1 MNANGAAASGVP
13 DGGAGAERRDVAL
26 TGPMGAG
33 KTTAGR
39 LLAGFLGRRFV
50 DLDALIEAREGR
62 TVAQLFE
69 SGEPAFRTAEAAA
82 VRGWLERPADAAP
95 EVLALGGGTLQ
106 NAELAE
112 ALARRAFLFHLDAPA
127 GVLARRLKTEDV
139 RVRPLVHRAENLLE
153 TLAALREARAPG
165 YARADHAVSTAD
177 RGPESVAVAVL
188 RVLYDARNGA
198 WREPARPLAGAGG
211 EPVSRTSHVT
221 VGRGALPLEPVPHAA
236 LLWDRH
242 LPEVHA
248 SQLLPQLEERAGGRL
263 LQLEAAGGEAAKTP
277 EHLVTLWRTLLDAGV
292 DRDTPLWV
300 VGGGTLT
307 DLGGLL
313 AHTYKRGLP
322 LVLFPT
328 TLLAQLDA
336 ALGGKNGINL
346 DRTKNAV
353 GTTRLPDAVHLDPLF
368 LLTLSPADLRGGL
381 SEAVKSG
388 LIGDPGL
395 VDAIEAAAT
404 GLAARPLAALEHIAA
419 RAAAVKLAIVDRDL
433 EEQGERRVL
442 NLGHTLGHALEAAT
456 AGWATPVAHGDA
468 VAVGMVFAARLARR
482 TGVLADAR
490 LVERLEA
497 LLAALGLPVRPPK
510 LDASEREVLQRAFA
524 RDKKRFRG
532 ENVWVLPVSPGRMAL
547 RVVAPEDV
555 AAELAGF
562 S

>member
-1 MNANGAAASGVP
+1 MSAAPDGSGAAAT
-13 DGGAGAERRDVAL
+13 RRDIAL

-50 DLDALIEAREGR
+50 DLDALIEEREGR
-62 TVAQLFE
+62 TVAQLFAA
-69 SGEPAFRTAEAAA
+69 GEPVFRAAEAAA

-106 NAELAE
+106 NGELAE
-112 ALARRAFLFHLDAPA
+112 SLARRAFLFHLDAPA

-139 RVRPLVHRAENLLE
+139 RVRPLVNRAENLLE

-188 RVLYDARNGA
+188 RTLYDARTGA
-198 WREPARPLAGAGG
+198 WREPARLLTGADGD
-211 EPVSRTSHVT
+211 PVSRTSLVT
-221 VGRGALPLEPVPHAA
+221 VGRGAVPLEPVPGAA

-248 SQLLPQLEERAGGRL
+248 SHVLPHLEECAGGCERL
-263 LQLEAAGGEAAKTP
+263 VRLDAAGGEGAKTP

-300 VGGGTLT
+300 AGGGTLT

-336 ALGGKNGINL
+336 GLGGKNGINL
-346 DRTKNAV
+346 DRTKNAI

-368 LLTLSPADLRGGL
+368 LLTLGPTDLRGGL

-388 LIGDPGL
+388 LIGDPEL
-395 VDAIEAAAT
+395 VDEIEAAAT
-404 GLAARPLAALEHIAA
+404 GLAARPLADLERIAA

-482 TGVLADAR
+482 TGALADPQ
-490 LVERLEA
+490 LPERLEA

-510 LDASEREVLQRAFA
+510 LAPAERDLLQRALA

-532 ENVWVLPVSPGRMAL
+532 ENVWVLPVTPGRMAL

-562 S
+562 LA